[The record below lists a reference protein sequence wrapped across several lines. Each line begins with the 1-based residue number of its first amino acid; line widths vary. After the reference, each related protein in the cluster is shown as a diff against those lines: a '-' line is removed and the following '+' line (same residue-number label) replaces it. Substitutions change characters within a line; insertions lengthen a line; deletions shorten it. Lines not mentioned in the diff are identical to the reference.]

1 MKKEDN
7 INKGEIVIY
16 QPKGGEVD
24 IKVKLEKETI
34 WLTQAQ
40 LSLLFG
46 IERSVVT
53 KHLHNIFNSKEL
65 DKNSVCAKIAHTAAD
80 GKVYKTQFYNLDV
93 IISVGYRVNSKKATQ
108 FRIWATR
115 VLKEHILQGYTINQ
129 KRLLEAR
136 SKFKELQNAIAF
148 LREKAVKKTLRGQ
161 EKEILDLLG
170 SYAKTLTIL
179 NLYDKKKVKKI
190 RGKKAKFVL
199 EYDSCKNIII
209 VLKKDLAERMEAS
222 HLFGIDTGKKLEGI
236 IKNLYQTFDRKELYK
251 TIEEKAAHLLYL
263 TIKDHPFVDGNKR
276 IASFLFI
283 YFLDK
288 NDYLY
293 RKNGE
298 KKINDNAL
306 VALALLVAESNPEEK
321 DILIKIIINLINT

>member
-1 MKKEDN
+1 M
-7 INKGEIVIY
+7 
-16 QPKGGEVD
+16 
-24 IKVKLEKETI
+24 
-34 WLTQAQ
+34 
-40 LSLLFG
+40 
-46 IERSVVT
+46 
-53 KHLHNIFNSKEL
+53 
-65 DKNSVCAKIAHTAAD
+65 
-80 GKVYKTQFYNLDV
+80 
-93 IISVGYRVNSKKATQ
+93 NSKKATQ
-108 FRIWATR
+108 FRVWATR
-115 VLKEHILQGYTINQ
+115 VLKQHILQGYTINQ
-129 KRLLEAR
+129 RRLLETR
-136 SKFKELQNAIAF
+136 TKFKELQNAIAF
-148 LREKAVKKTLRGQ
+148 LREKAGKKTLRGQ

-199 EYDSCKNIII
+199 EYDSCKNIIV

-222 HLFGIDTGKKLEGI
+222 DLFGIDTGKKLEGI